1 MDNGL
6 SKSAGEW
13 INLNLG
19 PTQSIELFGDVI
31 VSADCELNTIITA
44 TIELEGGSDEL
55 GRPITKSLSAALLVA
70 ERRNV
75 VLQEISNPE
84 EELKPKESQI
94 FWINLTSSSTKSEI
108 FEIESIVPEGWGM
121 VCDGYTVHLEATKIE
136 LEPGHLIPQSH
147 DMRCEV
153 IRESGDLSGEYRVFV
168 NGSDDRIN
176 YQVNSE
182 LSWSQPTADEG
193 FSAMQIGTV
202 SGLALFAIIG
212 LILFLKRDDIDE
224 ENMYEEDYPD
234 RR

>member
-1 MDNGL
+1 
-6 SKSAGEW
+6 
-13 INLNLG
+13 
-19 PTQSIELFGDVI
+19 
-31 VSADCELNTIITA
+31 
-44 TIELEGGSDEL
+44 
-55 GRPITKSLSAALLVA
+55 
-70 ERRNV
+70 
-75 VLQEISNPE
+75 
-84 EELKPKESQI
+84 
-94 FWINLTSSSTKSEI
+94 
-108 FEIESIVPEGWGM
+108 M

-224 ENMYEEDYPD
+224 ENMYEEDYPEED
-234 RR
+234 NTPVHGPPATAFTGPPQQPQFKKTRWPNIKGS